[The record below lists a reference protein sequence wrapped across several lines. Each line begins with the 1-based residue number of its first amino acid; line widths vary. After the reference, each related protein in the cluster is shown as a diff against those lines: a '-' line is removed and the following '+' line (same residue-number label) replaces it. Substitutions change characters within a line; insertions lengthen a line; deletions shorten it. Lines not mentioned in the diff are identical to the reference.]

1 MMTKDSETTVLKA
14 VKKLL
19 KWLAAALIV
28 IFILAS
34 LIGLGTYAFYEI
46 KDRPKIETELKR
58 VVIGEKLRDVMFKS
72 DGYILEKPIKNEN
85 GTLPSTDEVSY
96 ANKNSRLYVT
106 FKSDTV
112 ESVHYDC
119 TQEYEY
125 TSVSKIFCGD
135 SSEQIKKRFGENIRV
150 LCHMDKEVRNQL
162 RVYDAVEYGIRYQLY
177 YNKVVGFLIFR
188 PEKLASLIGVNW
200 SECD

>member
-1 MMTKDSETTVLKA
+1 MMTTESETTVFKV

-19 KWLAAALIV
+19 KWVAAALIV
-28 IFILAS
+28 LFFLAS

-46 KDRPKIETELKR
+46 KDRPKIETELKG
-58 VVIGEKLRDVMFKS
+58 VAIGEKIGDVMFKS
-72 DGYILEKPIKNEN
+72 DGYKIEKPIKNEN
-85 GTLPSTDEVSY
+85 GTLPNIDEVSY
-96 ANKNSRLYVT
+96 ENKNSRLYVT
-106 FKSDTV
+106 FKGDAV

-125 TSVSKIFCGD
+125 TSVSKISCGD
-135 SSEQIKKRFGENIRV
+135 TSEQVRKRFGENIRV

-162 RVYDAVEYGIRYQLY
+162 RVYDVVEYGIRYQLY

-188 PEKLASLIGVNW
+188 PEKLSSLVGINW
-200 SECD
+200 SKCD